1 MKMNEVLKTI
11 MERRSVRAYTDRQLS
26 RDELDLIIEA
36 GLYAPS
42 ARNEQPWYFTVVQNR
57 ALLDEINKKTNE
69 VMAGSDNER
78 LKSFGNNPSFRASYN
93 APTVIVVSARENAVS
108 AQTDCCAAIENMML
122 AAKSIGIGSVWVG
135 LLWPYLSLDVARE
148 KLQIPDGYKP
158 LHAVAFGYAEGGQM
172 AAPERRKDVVT
183 YIS

>member
-1 MKMNEVLKTI
+1 MNEVLKTI

-93 APTVIVVSARENAVS
+93 APTVNVVSAREHAVS
-108 AQTDCCAAIENMML
+108 AQPDC
-122 AAKSIGIGSVWVG
+122 
-135 LLWPYLSLDVARE
+135 
-148 KLQIPDGYKP
+148 
-158 LHAVAFGYAEGGQM
+158 
-172 AAPERRKDVVT
+172 
-183 YIS
+183 